1 MIRPISVSALPN
13 YRIRVAFSDGAGGT
27 VDLSHLA
34 GQGVFKAWK
43 DERFF
48 AGVHLGPGRQIRWSE
63 EIELC
68 PDAVYL
74 WLTGRIPEQLFPQLK
89 REPSHARG

>member
-13 YRIRVAFSDGAGGT
+13 YRIRVVFSDGTDGV
-27 VDLSHLA
+27 VDLSDLA
-34 GQGVFKAWK
+34 GQGVFRAWK

-48 AGVHLGPGRQIRWSE
+48 AGVHLGSGRQICWSE

-74 WLTGRIPEQLFPQLK
+74 RLTRKTPEQLFPQLK
-89 REPSHARG
+89 REPSHA

>member
-13 YRIRVAFSDGAGGT
+13 YRIRVAFSDGTGGT

-74 WLTGRIPEQLFPQLK
+74 WLTGKTPEQLFPQLK